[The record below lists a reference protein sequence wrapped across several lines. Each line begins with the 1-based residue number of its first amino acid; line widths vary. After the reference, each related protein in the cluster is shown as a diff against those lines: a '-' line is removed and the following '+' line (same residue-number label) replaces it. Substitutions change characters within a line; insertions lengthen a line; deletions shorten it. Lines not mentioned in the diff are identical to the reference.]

1 MHFYFIFRIF
11 GALQIR
17 RDKLKSN
24 NHNTLFVFILYAQC
38 KNMFQ
43 EPVQHCQIIT
53 KCQRTPQNEREKM
66 IVLCKRSQKTVL
78 I

>member
-1 MHFYFIFRIF
+1 MHFYFIFRKL
-11 GALQIR
+11 GVLQIR
-17 RDKLKSN
+17 RDKLKCN
-24 NHNTLFVFILYAQC
+24 NHNTLFVFFCAQC